1 MSISVL
7 KTLSIVVLFA
17 ACTSSSRNTSQA
29 INYPADNLHDEQPF
43 IDSNQKL
50 QSLIELPQ
58 SQYGGFVLAP
68 GYYEAEFKTY
78 CLQPGTPDPKPRDA
92 YLQGPVSGYRKE
104 IVESVLLNSR
114 NNPGIDQRNIQ
125 LLLWSAVSGSD
136 FNKLS
141 PAVQSDAMKLLTPK
155 QIFELKG
162 GVIGL
167 IKTVSSATGI
177 LSSNSDMRRLFDA
190 GISSYES
197 YEKLAVLNEATKIK
211 RTGVKA
217 DQWYKQSENY
227 YVRYFP
233 VSYKK
238 VRVQVYVP
246 QGLLDAEG
254 RRNGEYIVFDPTGQQ
269 AMPAYTNAQRLGVG
283 APIGEIVRVIIQ
295 VSKKPNGPKQPAEQ
309 KKPVERPKRE
319 SPKAKQFLN
328 S

>member
-7 KTLSIVVLFA
+7 KTLSVVVLFA
-17 ACTSSSRNTSQA
+17 ACTSTSRNASQA
-29 INYPADNLHDEQPF
+29 VSYPSESLNEEQPV
-43 IDSNQKL
+43 IDSSQKL
-50 QSLIELPQ
+50 QSLMQLPQ

-114 NNPGIDQRNIQ
+114 NSPGIDQHNIQ

-141 PAVQSDAMKLLTPK
+141 PGVQADAMKLLTPK

-167 IKTVSSATGI
+167 IKTVSSTTGI

-254 RRNGEYIVFDPTGQQ
+254 RRNGEYVVFDPTGLQ

-295 VSKKPNGPKQPAEQ
+295 VSKKPGGSKQPSEQ

-319 SPKAKQFLN
+319 SPKAKQFLY
-328 S
+328 

>member
-1 MSISVL
+1 MSISIL

-17 ACTSSSRNTSQA
+17 ACTSTSRNASQA
-29 INYPADNLHDEQPF
+29 VSYPSENLSEEQPV

-50 QSLIELPQ
+50 QSLMELPQ
-58 SQYGGFVLAP
+58 TQYGGFVLAP
-68 GYYEAEFKTY
+68 GFYETEFKTY
-78 CLQPGTPDPKPRDA
+78 CLQPGTPDPRPRDA
-92 YLQGPVSGYRKE
+92 YLQGPVTGHRKE
-104 IVESVLLNSR
+104 IVESVLVNSR

-141 PAVQSDAMKLLTPK
+141 PAVQADAMKLLTPK

-167 IKTVSSATGI
+167 IKTVSSTTGI
-177 LSSNSDMRRLFDA
+177 LSSNSDMRRLFEA
-190 GISSYES
+190 GISSYET
-197 YEKLAVLNEATKIK
+197 YEKLAVLNEPTKIK

-217 DQWYKQSENY
+217 DQWYKQADNY

-246 QGLLDAEG
+246 QNLLDAEG
-254 RRNGEYIVFDPTGQQ
+254 KHNGEYVVFDPTGQQ
-269 AMPAYTNAQRLGVG
+269 ALPAYTNAQRLGVG
-283 APIGEIVRVIIQ
+283 SPVADIVRVIIQ
-295 VSKKPNGPKQPAEQ
+295 VSKKPNGPKQPTEQ

-319 SPKAKQFLN
+319 SPKAKQFL